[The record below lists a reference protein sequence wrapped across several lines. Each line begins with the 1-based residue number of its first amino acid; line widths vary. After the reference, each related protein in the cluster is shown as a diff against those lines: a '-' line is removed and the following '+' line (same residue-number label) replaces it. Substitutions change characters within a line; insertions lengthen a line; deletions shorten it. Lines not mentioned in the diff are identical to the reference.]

1 MIIFLEIQVRGPKVN
16 IEKTPSLHYIII
28 PECIFIIINIIRM
41 HLERKIFEKKKLNI
55 TISKLNPVTN
65 KKKTEKLN
73 SLIFSLK
80 GWVNQTEKL

>member
-41 HLERKIFEKKKLNI
+41 HLERKIFEKNLNI

-65 KKKTEKLN
+65 KKKDRKVELFDF
-73 SLIFSLK
+73 FS
-80 GWVNQTEKL
+80 

>member
-41 HLERKIFEKKKLNI
+41 HLERKIFEKKN
-55 TISKLNPVTN
+55 
-65 KKKTEKLN
+65 
-73 SLIFSLK
+73 
-80 GWVNQTEKL
+80 

>member
-41 HLERKIFEKKKLNI
+41 HLERKIFEKKK
-55 TISKLNPVTN
+55 
-65 KKKTEKLN
+65 KTKYHH
-73 SLIFSLK
+73 IK
-80 GWVNQTEKL
+80 TQPCDQ

>member
-41 HLERKIFEKKKLNI
+41 HLERKIFEKKK
-55 TISKLNPVTN
+55 SKYHHI
-65 KKKTEKLN
+65 KT
-73 SLIFSLK
+73 
-80 GWVNQTEKL
+80 QPCDQ

>member
-41 HLERKIFEKKKLNI
+41 HLERKIFEKKTKYHHI
-55 TISKLNPVTN
+55 
-65 KKKTEKLN
+65 KT
-73 SLIFSLK
+73 
-80 GWVNQTEKL
+80 QPCDQ